1 MSYAIQLAI
10 NDSDNHHALRFL
22 RAFRDP
28 PKNRLLERP
37 AQAGS
42 TAGANPSPEDVA
54 KKQVTAF
61 FNDPNSLVKAARRC
75 VLNDQQY
82 LNRQELDWPDRS
94 SLTGRSAGST
104 STDC

>member
-1 MSYAIQLAI
+1 MSYAIQLTI
-10 NDSDNHHALRFL
+10 DDNDDHRALRFL

-42 TAGANPSPEDVA
+42 TAGAAPSREDVA
-54 KKQVTAF
+54 KKQVAAF

-75 VLNDQQY
+75 VLNA
-82 LNRQELDWPDRS
+82 RQRRRVRPLPRAP
-94 SLTGRSAGST
+94 L
-104 STDC
+104 